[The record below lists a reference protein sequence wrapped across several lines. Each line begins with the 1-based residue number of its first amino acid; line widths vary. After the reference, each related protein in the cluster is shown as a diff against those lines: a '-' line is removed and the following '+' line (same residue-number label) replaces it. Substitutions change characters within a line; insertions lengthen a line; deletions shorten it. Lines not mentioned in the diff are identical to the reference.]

1 MSSCWPEAF
10 SISAFFGVNIMLL
23 TVVDP
28 CRLTCPAAAMLV
40 VASTDE
46 RTTKI
51 SLRIQAPEIDL
62 PDYLATAKLI
72 NIPLTIFGVCQI
84 TSATT

>member
-1 MSSCWPEAF
+1 
-10 SISAFFGVNIMLL
+10 
-23 TVVDP
+23 
-28 CRLTCPAAAMLV
+28 MLV

-46 RTTKI
+46 RTAKI

-72 NIPLTIFGVCQI
+72 NIPFTIFGVCQI
-84 TSATT
+84 TSAAT